1 MNKHKITYF
10 ELSNV
15 LRVEVV
21 VCVCVWERERERD
34 ISNFNKIISLP
45 SLANHKDKVLYD
57 CSIDFV
63 FGKR

>member
-1 MNKHKITYF
+1 M
-10 ELSNV
+10 
-15 LRVEVV
+15 
-21 VCVCVWERERERD
+21 CERESERESA

-63 FGKR
+63 FGER